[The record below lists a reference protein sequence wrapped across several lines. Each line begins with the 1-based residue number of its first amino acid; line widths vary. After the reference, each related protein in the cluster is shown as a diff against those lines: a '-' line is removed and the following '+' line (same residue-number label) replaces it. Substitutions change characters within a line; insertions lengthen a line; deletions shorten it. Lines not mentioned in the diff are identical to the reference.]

1 MSRVTGEVY
10 GFGGAK
16 VEPVRVLILAGGRRQ
31 TYSLTHLLT
40 YRPRT
45 FAGSMMRIGIFFG
58 GTSREREISFAGG
71 RTVFDNLDKGLFQPV
86 PMFVDSLGHFILLDW
101 QYLYKG
107 TIRDFFPPVAAL
119 PPSRHPWQLYLEN
132 LGELSEEALM
142 ELISH
147 VGRRV
152 EASELPKLMDFAFL
166 ALHGPGGE
174 DGAIQG
180 LLEWVGIPYSGSGI
194 LPSALGIDKIAQKRL
209 MQAVGLATPNF
220 RVLTEKDWNWGADIV
235 TSFETVSHELGL
247 PLVIKAPR
255 QGSSLGVSI
264 VKKSSVRGI
273 TFAHVT
279 SSGTRQSDQG
289 TARDQLAFFEAVG
302 RALFR
307 RTVQWSEWQQLDKSA
322 RLALVR
328 QLSDI
333 REGIGLP
340 VVAQPM
346 RHSHLAS
353 DYEAKTITHPEELF
367 AYLETQLKDF
377 DGVALQSTTGE
388 SQVLVE
394 QFIAGR
400 EFSCIV
406 VEDENGQPLA
416 LPPTEIVKGS
426 EVFDYRA
433 KYLPGLARKVTP
445 IDLPEADIVRIR
457 QEAQTMF
464 STFGF
469 EVYARLDGF
478 IQEDGTIFLNDP
490 NTTSGMLPASFFF
503 HQAAEIGL
511 NPSQFLTY
519 IIRTSLNARRRGG
532 LKPVQLGAAL
542 AQLDGDIRSRQGGT
556 DDRIRVAVIMG
567 GYSSERHISV
577 ESGRNI
583 YEKLSSSTKY
593 RPVPIFLAGNSEAF
607 RLYELPI
614 NVMLKDNADDI
625 REKIEHAEA
634 GEPAHPVL
642 AKIREEASLITQIY
656 AGQAI
661 AAPRRISFEE
671 LAEMADEVFIALH
684 GRPGEDGALQLELEK
699 FGLPYNGSGAASSA
713 VTINKFE
720 TNRRLREA
728 GLRVADHR
736 LAQRL
741 EWAADADRFYHELEQ
756 QFPYPFIAKPA
767 DDGCSSAVK
776 KIKNRAELA
785 AFSEQI
791 FRREEPLLAGPAEV
805 LHLGFKEEFP
815 QKDAFLVETLIGPD
829 GAAKFLEVTGGLL
842 TSYDESGALKIEVF
856 EASEALAT
864 GEVLSLEEKFL
875 AGEGQNITP
884 ARYAA
889 DPAERQRIS
898 DEVKRVLR
906 QVAEILRIEGY
917 ARIDAFVRVRE
928 SGAVEVLI
936 IEVNSLPGMTP
947 ATCIFHQTA
956 LAGYTPYQFI
966 DRILDFGKARQA
978 RAMIGDN

>member
-1 MSRVTGEVY
+1 
-10 GFGGAK
+10 
-16 VEPVRVLILAGGRRQ
+16 
-31 TYSLTHLLT
+31 
-40 YRPRT
+40 
-45 FAGSMMRIGIFFG
+45 MMRIGIFFG

-86 PMFVDSLGHFILLDW
+86 PIFVDSLGHFILLDW
-101 QYLYKG
+101 QHLYKG
-107 TIRDFFPPVAAL
+107 TIRDFFPPPAAY

-132 LGELSEEALM
+132 LGELSEEALN
-142 ELISH
+142 ELISQ

-152 EASELPKLMDFAFL
+152 EASELPRLMDFAFL

-209 MQAVGLATPNF
+209 MQAVGLATPKF
-220 RVLTEKDWNWGADIV
+220 RVVNTLKPINLHELKQ
-235 TSFETVSHELGL
+235 ELGL
-247 PLVIKAPR
+247 PLVVKAPR
-255 QGSSLGVSI
+255 QGSSIGVSI
-264 VKKSSVRGI
+264 VREED
-273 TFAHVT
+273 A
-279 SSGTRQSDQG
+279 
-289 TARDQLAFFEAVG
+289 AQLWQALY
-302 RALFR
+302 RADFSRVLR
-307 RTVQWSEWQQLDKSA
+307 ADEWQQLDTNG
-322 RLALVR
+322 RLAWVR
-328 QLSDI
+328 QLADI

-340 VVAQPM
+340 VRAMVFDDFKVTQWVAEKVL
-346 RHSHLAS
+346 S
-353 DYEAKTITHPEELF
+353 HPEDLV
-367 AYLETQLKDF
+367 DF
-377 DGVALQSTTGE
+377 LDSSFPSAKVVIIESLTGE
-388 SQVLVE
+388 SQVLIE

-406 VEDENGQPLA
+406 IEDENGQPLA

-445 IDLPEADIVRIR
+445 IDLPEADIERIR
-457 QEAQTMF
+457 QQAQTMF
-464 STFGF
+464 RTFGF

-519 IIRTSLNARRRGG
+519 IIRTSLAARRRGG
-532 LKPVQLGAAL
+532 LQPVQLGTAL
-542 AQLDGDIRSRQGGT
+542 TELDSAIQSQRGGT
-556 DDRIRVAVIMG
+556 DERLRVAVIMG

-593 RPVPIFLAGNSEAF
+593 RPIPVFLAGSSAEF

-642 AKIREEASLITQIY
+642 AKIREEARLITQIY

-684 GRPGEDGALQLELEK
+684 GRPGEDGALQQELEK

-728 GLRVADHR
+728 GLRVAAHR
-736 LAQRL
+736 LAFRA
-741 EWAADADRFYHELEQ
+741 EWAADPAAFYQSLEAE
-756 QFPYPFIAKPA
+756 FPYPFIAKPA

-785 AFSEQI
+785 AFSEQM
-791 FRREEPLLAGPAEV
+791 FRDQAALLPGPAAV

-829 GAAKFLEVTGGLL
+829 GAATFLEITGGLL
-842 TSYDESGALKIEVF
+842 TSYDENGRLQIEVF

-884 ARYAA
+884 ARYAP

-898 DEVKRVLR
+898 EEVKRVLR
-906 QVAEILRIEGY
+906 RVAEVLGIEGY
-917 ARIDAFVRVRE
+917 ARIDAFVRVRAG
-928 SGAVEVLI
+928 GAVEVLI

-978 RAMIGDN
+978 KSVPGA

>member
-1 MSRVTGEVY
+1 
-10 GFGGAK
+10 
-16 VEPVRVLILAGGRRQ
+16 
-31 TYSLTHLLT
+31 
-40 YRPRT
+40 
-45 FAGSMMRIGIFFG
+45 MRIGIFFG
-58 GTSREREISFAGG
+58 GPSREREISFAGG

-86 PMFVDSLGHFILLDW
+86 PIFVDSQGHFILLDW

-107 TIRDFFPPVAAL
+107 TIRDFYPPVAAL
-119 PPSRHPWQLYLEN
+119 PPTRHPWQVYIES
-132 LGELSEEALM
+132 LSKLSDEALK

-147 VGRRV
+147 VGRRL

-180 LLEWVGIPYSGSGI
+180 LLEWLGIPYSGSGI
-194 LPSALGIDKIAQKRL
+194 LPSAFGIDKIAQKKL
-209 MQAVGLATPNF
+209 LKATGLPTPDF
-220 RVLTEKDWNWGADIV
+220 YVLTAADWATADPDALL
-235 TSFETVSHELGL
+235 SMLGRELGL
-247 PLVIKAPR
+247 PLVLKAPR
-255 QGSSLGVSI
+255 QGSSIGISI
-264 VKKSSVRGI
+264 VREEDPALFS
-273 TFAHVT
+273 A
-279 SSGTRQSDQG
+279 
-289 TARDQLAFFEAVG
+289 AVD

-307 RTVQWSEWQQLDKSA
+307 RTLTKAEWEAMDENG
-322 RLALVR
+322 RLAWVR
-328 QLSDI
+328 QLADI

-340 VVAQPM
+340 VVLNETQEI
-346 RHSHLAS
+346 H
-353 DYEAKTITHPEELF
+353 HPEALF
-367 AYLETQLKDF
+367 DALTTALQTAETVLI
-377 DGVALQSTTGE
+377 QSTTGE
-388 SQVLVE
+388 TQVLIESFV
-394 QFIAGR
+394 AGR

-406 VEDENGQPLA
+406 VEDENGAPLA
-416 LPPTEIVKGS
+416 LPPTEIVKGT

-445 IDLPEADIVRIR
+445 IDLPEADIERIR
-457 QEAQTMF
+457 EQCQQMF
-464 STFGF
+464 NTFGF

-478 IQEDGTIFLNDP
+478 IQADGTIFLNDP

-511 NPSQFLTY
+511 NPSQFLTF
-519 IIRTSLNARRRGG
+519 IIRTSLAVRRRGG
-532 LKPVQLGAAL
+532 LKPVQLAEHLRKLDADIAA
-542 AQLDGDIRSRQGGT
+542 QQQVQDE
-556 DDRIRVAVIMG
+556 RIRVAVIMG

-583 YEKLSSSTKY
+583 YEKLSSSVKY
-593 RPVPIFLAGNSEAF
+593 RPVPIFLAGNSDEF

-634 GEPAHPVL
+634 GHAAHPVL
-642 AKIREEASLITQIY
+642 ARIREQAAGITGTY
-656 AGQAI
+656 AGQP
-661 AAPRRISFEE
+661 AAVARRISFEE
-671 LAEMADEVFIALH
+671 LAERVDEVFIALH

-699 FGLPYNGSGAASSA
+699 FGLPYNGSGAASSS

-728 GLRVADHR
+728 GLRVANHR
-736 LAQRL
+736 LAYRL
-741 EWAADADRFYHELEQ
+741 EWAADPEAFYRGLEAE
-756 QFPYPFIAKPA
+756 FPYPFIAKPA

-776 KIKNRAELA
+776 KIKNRPELA

-791 FRREEPLLAGPAEV
+791 FRQQEDLLTGPAEV

-815 QKDAFLVETLIGPD
+815 QKDAYLVETLIGPD

-842 TSYDESGALKIEVF
+842 TSYDEQGQLQIEVF

-898 DEVKRVLR
+898 DEVKRTLH
-906 QVAEILRIEGY
+906 QVAEILHIEGY
-917 ARIDAFVRVRE
+917 ARIDAFVRVRQ

-966 DRILDFGKARQA
+966 DRILDFGKARQEKGQLA
-978 RAMIGDN
+978 SSN

>member
-1 MSRVTGEVY
+1 
-10 GFGGAK
+10 
-16 VEPVRVLILAGGRRQ
+16 
-31 TYSLTHLLT
+31 
-40 YRPRT
+40 
-45 FAGSMMRIGIFFG
+45 MMKIGIFFG

-86 PMFVDSLGHFILLDW
+86 PIFVDSQGHFILLDW

-107 TIRDFFPPVAAL
+107 TIRDFYPPVAAV
-119 PPSRHPWQLYLEN
+119 PATRYPWQVYLES
-132 LGELSEEALM
+132 LGELSDEALT

-147 VGRRV
+147 VGRQV
-152 EASELPKLMDFAFL
+152 EASELPKLIDFAFL

-194 LPSALGIDKIAQKRL
+194 LPSAFGIDKIAQKKL
-209 MQAVGLATPNF
+209 LKATGLPTPDF
-220 RVLTEKDWNWGADIV
+220 YVLTAADWATADPDALL
-235 TSFETVSHELGL
+235 SMLGRELGL
-247 PLVIKAPR
+247 PLVLKAPR
-255 QGSSLGVSI
+255 QGSSIGISI
-264 VKKSSVRGI
+264 VREENPALFS
-273 TFAHVT
+273 A
-279 SSGTRQSDQG
+279 
-289 TARDQLAFFEAVG
+289 AVD

-307 RTVQWSEWQQLDKSA
+307 RTLTKAEWTKLDEEA
-322 RLALVR
+322 QRAWVR
-328 QLSDI
+328 QLADI
-333 REGIGLP
+333 REGLALP
-340 VVAQPM
+340 VTLDGGPAI
-346 RHSHLAS
+346 
-353 DYEAKTITHPEELF
+353 DHPE
-367 AYLETQLKDF
+367 
-377 DGVALQSTTGE
+377 ALLDALATTFEQTDKVLIQSTTGE
-388 SQVLVE
+388 TQVLIESFV
-394 QFIAGR
+394 AGR

-406 VEDENGQPLA
+406 VEDENGEPLA
-416 LPPTEIVKGS
+416 LPPTEIVKGT

-445 IDLPEADIVRIR
+445 IDLPEADIERIR
-457 QEAQTMF
+457 QEAQQMF

-478 IQEDGTIFLNDP
+478 IQADGTIFLNDP

-532 LKPVQLGAAL
+532 LKP
-542 AQLDGDIRSRQGGT
+542 AQLASQLDALDEAIRNRRNEQ
-556 DDRIRVAVIMG
+556 DNRIRVAVIMG

-583 YEKLSSSTKY
+583 YEKLSSSVKY
-593 RPVPIFLAGNSEAF
+593 RPVPIFLSGNSEEF

-634 GEPAHPVL
+634 GEASHPVL
-642 AKIREEASLITQIY
+642 ARIRQEAKGITGTY
-656 AGQAI
+656 AGQPV

-671 LAEMADEVFIALH
+671 LAERADEVFIALH
-684 GRPGEDGALQLELEK
+684 GRPGEDGALQQQLEK

-736 LAQRL
+736 MAQRL
-741 EWAADADRFYHELEQ
+741 EWAADAERFYQELES
-756 QFPYPFIAKPA
+756 QFGYPFIAKPA

-791 FRREEPLLAGPAEV
+791 FRRDEPLLVGPAEV

-829 GAAKFLEVTGGLL
+829 GAAKFLEITGGLL
-842 TSYDESGALKIEVF
+842 TSYDEKGQLQIEVF

-884 ARYAA
+884 ARYAQ

-906 QVAEILRIEGY
+906 QVAEILHIEGY
-917 ARIDAFVRVRE
+917 ARIDAFVRVRQ
-928 SGAVEVLI
+928 SGAIEVLI

-966 DRILDFGKARQA
+966 DRILDFGKARA
-978 RAMIGDN
+978 EKATATH

>member
-1 MSRVTGEVY
+1 
-10 GFGGAK
+10 
-16 VEPVRVLILAGGRRQ
+16 
-31 TYSLTHLLT
+31 
-40 YRPRT
+40 
-45 FAGSMMRIGIFFG
+45 MMRIGIFFG

-86 PMFVDSLGHFILLDW
+86 PVFVDSLGHFILLDW

-132 LGELSEEALM
+132 LGELSDEALT

-209 MQAVGLATPNF
+209 MEAVGLATPKF
-220 RVLTEKDWNWGADIV
+220 RVV
-235 TSFETVSHELGL
+235 TAEEWHKGHAASILHSLRKELGGL

-255 QGSSLGVSI
+255 QGSSIGVSI
-264 VKKSSVRGI
+264 VRKETDAISL
-273 TFAHVT
+273 VT
-279 SSGTRQSDQG
+279 SFT
-289 TARDQLAFFEAVG
+289 TAINK
-302 RALFR
+302 ALFR
-307 RTVQWSEWQQLDKSA
+307 RTLTRNEWSELGDE
-322 RLALVR
+322 RLAWIR
-328 QLSDI
+328 QLADI
-333 REGIGLP
+333 REGIGMP
-340 VVAQPM
+340 VAACV
-346 RHSHLAS
+346 HDKYS
-353 DYEAKTITHPEELF
+353 DCKTLYHPEHLF
-367 AYLETQLKDF
+367 DFIETNAVADIVTIQSLTGETQ
-377 DGVALQSTTGE
+377 
-388 SQVLVE
+388 VLIE

-406 VEDENGQPLA
+406 VEDERGQPLA
-416 LPPTEIVKGS
+416 LPPTEIVKGT

-445 IDLPEADIVRIR
+445 IDLPEADIARIR
-457 QEAQTMF
+457 QQAQTMF

-478 IQEDGTIFLNDP
+478 IQADGTIFLNDP

-519 IIRTSLNARRRGG
+519 IIRTSLNARRRAG
-532 LKPVQLGAAL
+532 LKPMQLGAAL
-542 AQLDGDIRSRQGGT
+542 AELDSAIQSQRGGT
-556 DDRIRVAVIMG
+556 DERIRVAVIMG

-593 RPVPIFLAGNSEAF
+593 RPVPVFLAGNAEEF

-642 AKIREEASLITQIY
+642 AKIRAEAAGITSTY

-661 AAPRRISFEE
+661 AAPRRLSFEE
-671 LAEMADEVFIALH
+671 LAERVDEVFIALH

-728 GLRVADHR
+728 GLRVAAHR
-736 LAQRL
+736 LAYRL
-741 EWAADADRFYHELEQ
+741 EWAADPEAFYRSLEAE
-756 QFPYPFIAKPA
+756 FPYPFIAKPA

-776 KIKNRAELA
+776 KLKNRAELQ
-785 AFSEQI
+785 AFSEQM
-791 FRREEPLLAGPAEV
+791 FRDQEALLPGPAGV

-829 GAAKFLEVTGGLL
+829 GAATFLEITGGLL
-842 TSYDESGALKIEVF
+842 TSYDENGALKIEVF

-884 ARYAA
+884 ARYAP

-898 DEVKRVLR
+898 DEVKQVLR
-906 QVAEILRIEGY
+906 RVAEVLHIEGY
-917 ARIDAFVRVRE
+917 ARIDAFVRVRAG
-928 SGAVEVLI
+928 GAVEVLI

-966 DRILDFGKARQA
+966 DRILDFGKARA
-978 RAMIGDN
+978 AKVLTNN

>member
-1 MSRVTGEVY
+1 M
-10 GFGGAK
+10 K
-16 VEPVRVLILAGGRRQ
+16 V
-31 TYSLTHLLT
+31 
-40 YRPRT
+40 
-45 FAGSMMRIGIFFG
+45 GIFFG

-86 PMFVDSLGHFILLDW
+86 PIFVDSQGHFILLDW

-107 TIRDFFPPVAAL
+107 TIRDFYPPAAVL
-119 PPSRHPWQLYLEN
+119 PTSRHPWQLYLEN
-132 LGELSEEALM
+132 LGELSEETLN

-152 EASELPKLMDFAFL
+152 EAGELPKLMDFAFL

-194 LPSALGIDKIAQKRL
+194 LPSAFGIDKIAQKKL
-209 MQAVGLATPNF
+209 LQATGLATPDF
-220 RVLTEKDWNWGADIV
+220 YVLTAADWNTADPAALL
-235 TSFETVSHELGL
+235 SMLGRELGL
-247 PLVIKAPR
+247 PLVIKAPH
-255 QGSSLGVSI
+255 QGSSIGIGI
-264 VKKSSVRGI
+264 VREEDPAQ
-273 TFAHVT
+273 FA
-279 SSGTRQSDQG
+279 
-289 TARDQLAFFEAVG
+289 AAVE

-307 RTVQWSEWQQLDKSA
+307 RTLTNQEWESLDENG
-322 RLALVR
+322 RLAWVR
-328 QLSDI
+328 QLADI
-333 REGIGLP
+333 REGIGMP
-340 VVAQPM
+340 VAVEA
-346 RHSHLAS
+346 RHPGLTPGVPAPVL
-353 DYEAKTITHPEELF
+353 EHPEALLDFLLTAFPSATEVVLTS
-367 AYLETQLKDF
+367 LTGETQ
-377 DGVALQSTTGE
+377 
-388 SQVLVE
+388 VLIE
-394 QFIAGR
+394 QFVAGR

-416 LPPTEIVKGS
+416 LPPTEIVKGT

-445 IDLPEADIVRIR
+445 IDLPEADIERIR
-457 QEAQTMF
+457 QQAQTMF

-478 IQEDGTIFLNDP
+478 IQADGTIFLNDP

-519 IIRTSLNARRRGG
+519 IIRTSLAARRRAG
-532 LKPVQLGAAL
+532 LKPVQLA
-542 AQLDGDIRSRQGGT
+542 AQLATLDAAIAGRHGST
-556 DDRIRVAVIMG
+556 DERIRVAVIMG

-593 RPVPIFLAGNSEAF
+593 RPIPIFLAGNAEEF

-625 REKIEHAEA
+625 REKIEQAEA
-634 GEPAHPVL
+634 GHAAHPVL
-642 AKIREEASLITQIY
+642 ARIRQEASGITGTY
-656 AGQAI
+656 AGQPVAS
-661 AAPRRISFEE
+661 ARRISFEE
-671 LAEMADEVFIALH
+671 LAQKADEVFIALH
-684 GRPGEDGALQLELEK
+684 GRPGEDGALQQELEK
-699 FGLPYNGSGAASSA
+699 YHLPYNGSGAASSA
-713 VTINKFE
+713 VTINKYE

-736 LAQRL
+736 LAYRL
-741 EWAADADRFYHELEQ
+741 EWAADPEAFYRSLEAE
-756 QFPYPFIAKPA
+756 FGYPFIAKPA

-776 KIKNRAELA
+776 KIKTRAELA

-791 FRREEPLLAGPAEV
+791 FRTQEPLLTGPAEV

-815 QKDAFLVETLIGPD
+815 QKEAFLVETLIGPD
-829 GAAKFLEVTGGLL
+829 GAAHFLEITGGLL
-842 TSYDESGALKIEVF
+842 TSYDESGQLHIEVF

-889 DPAERQRIS
+889 EPAERQRIS
-898 DEVKRVLR
+898 DEVKRTLR
-906 QVAEILRIEGY
+906 QVAEILQIEGY
-917 ARIDAFVRVRE
+917 ARIDAFVRVRQ
-928 SGAVEVLI
+928 SGAVEVLL

-966 DRILDFGKARQA
+966 DRILDFGKQ
-978 RAMIGDN
+978 RAAKATAGS